1 MFSRRFPKA
10 RLAGRIECK
19 YTHRRCVTA
28 WPLARELFVC
38 ADKWPGRRPRGLSAA
53 LGALL
58 ESFGAE
64 PGSPQHPLPLDGG
77 YGQGWEMPAA
87 FWKWKCGGIVKQAP
101 GWPRRA
107 CSEVLSSV
115 VAAPGSKLC
124 SAGTDFS
131 EKRGEKAF

>member
-1 MFSRRFPKA
+1 MC
-10 RLAGRIECK
+10 G
-19 YTHRRCVTA
+19 
-28 WPLARELFVC
+28 
-38 ADKWPGRRPRGLSAA
+38 DKWPGRRPRGLSAA

-115 VAAPGSKLC
+115 VATPGSKLC